1 MHIEEC
7 GTVDNFAHNF
17 LRALRLTNPGSA
29 AAAVRKW
36 AAGKGKKADF
46 SRIRNNVPI
55 LQTLTG

>member
-17 LRALRLTNPGSA
+17 LRALLLNSPAAGSSA
-29 AAAVRKW
+29 RKW

>member
-17 LRALRLTNPGSA
+17 LRALRLTNAGSA
-29 AAAVRKW
+29 AAARKW